1 MNTIDFIKKVKNEG
15 KALMVYHLSITRW
28 EDKTDNGNPLSEE
41 DKDGFYFDI
50 DTAKQ
55 AMKDLAE
62 ATEPEFGVRT
72 EIILDKASISPD
84 DLDDVDW
91 DEVEELGDMAYD
103 DSDLME
109 LFISNRDFEDSIDVT
124 YKYKSV
130 DGALLVF
137 WSWNRYIGYARDL
150 QEIREGLYSE
160 DESMCIKVDKV
171 FHTQCDVLIEKQE
184 LEGLSQ
190 QDRRLLI
197 EQRLGESN
205 WKWTM
210 KAQAAIR
217 RYIRDNFEKVWSNMS
232 NDDQELNVRQMN
244 DTYNFATD
252 YENAKAA
259 AAAVRTAYEQG
270 DPSWFGFEVDDLDE
284 FEQDIEEHVDYLYF

>member
-1 MNTIDFIKKVKNEG
+1 MNTIEFIREIKNEG
-15 KALMVYHLSITRW
+15 KALTVYHLCKTRW
-28 EDKTDNGNPLSEE
+28 EDKEDYCNPLSEE
-41 DKDGFYFDI
+41 DQEGFYFDL

-72 EIILDKASISPD
+72 EIILHKATIGPD
-84 DLDDVDW
+84 DLEDVDW
-91 DEVEELGDMAYD
+91 DEVEELGEMAYD

-109 LFISNRDFEDSIDVT
+109 LFENHHDYEDSIDVT

-137 WSWNRYIGYARDL
+137 WSWDRYIGYARDL
-150 QEIREGLYSE
+150 WEIREGSYSE
-160 DESMCIKVDKV
+160 DESICIKEDKV
-171 FHTQCDVLIEKQE
+171 FRQQCDVLIEKQE

-190 QDRRLLI
+190 QDRRQLI
-197 EQRLGESN
+197 EQRLGESH

-217 RYIRDNFEKVWSNMS
+217 RYIRDNFEKVWSDMS
-232 NDDQELNVRQMN
+232 SDEQEQNVRQMN

-252 YENAKAA
+252 YEDAKAA
-259 AAAVRTAYEQG
+259 AAAVRTAYEA

-284 FEQDIEEHVDYLYF
+284 FESDIEENVDYLYF